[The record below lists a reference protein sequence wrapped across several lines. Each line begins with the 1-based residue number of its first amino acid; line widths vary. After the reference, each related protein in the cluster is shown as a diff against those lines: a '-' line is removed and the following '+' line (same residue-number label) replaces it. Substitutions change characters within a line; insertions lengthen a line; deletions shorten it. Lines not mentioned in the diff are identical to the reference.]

1 MLNKLTEK
9 INEDFHVKNGR
20 TIIGEML
27 NEFKFEDV
35 YLIIKNRLVLSSY
48 KNVKCY
54 EDIILRIISESDLF
68 FENKEKFYNY
78 IEKVDEGML
87 KKEGWRIYTE
97 ISILIDL
104 KVLNKIKNKVK
115 KDFIY
120 RELKYL
126 NDRCIIHKCN
136 RKIYLDGLCKFHY
149 FEKRTKGNNTRL
161 KSVSRCN
168 ICAKSQCEEKI
179 FAGGL
184 CKKHYE
190 KFLMDLGRGK

>member
-104 KVLNKIKNKVK
+104 KALNKIKNKVK

-149 FEKRTKGNNTRL
+149 FEKRIKENNTRL